1 MSTKGRAQS
10 IKGCLGG
17 WNSPLSNKVEL
28 NGPFPYCS
36 LWEKY
41 LPTAYRAIYEES
53 PEDDDSKQD
62 RAGGLDDLEVTVLV
76 GEEDHHRKAADD
88 DALEDEEDGPE
99 DHVEGDDASRAVNT
113 FLTSLR
119 TLQTLELSLQV
130 IQGQVLALKQWK
142 YYILWNIGN
151 IILC

>member
-1 MSTKGRAQS
+1 M
-10 IKGCLGG
+10 G
-17 WNSPLSNKVEL
+17 WSNLLSNRVEL
-28 NGPFPYCS
+28 NGPFSNCS

-41 LPTAYRAIYEES
+41 LPTAYRAIYEEG

-99 DHVEGDDASRAVNT
+99 DHVEGDNAGGAV
-113 FLTSLR
+113 LTVVTALS
-119 TLQTLELSLQV
+119 TLETLELCLEVVECQVLSLQTK
-130 IQGQVLALKQWK
+130 QLLKTSQFFNLTPLLTAAK
-142 YYILWNIGN
+142 AEMAF
-151 IILC
+151 